1 MMRVDLSNRT
11 SHFLEASGVPWPPYQ
26 RDFIEFPILTSSVDP
41 ELRDLIFDYGS
52 IEINGEIFCRSIYV
66 VKELTDKYIIDT
78 LTETVSLSDYKNTY
92 KHLKKVGITED
103 NSVFL
108 THLSRNEQL
117 KEFSNVVFFE
127 WMAWEMSIRWYNEIF
142 TYLPYKKSD
151 VERLKSYKK
160 PHKFLCL
167 NGSVKDFRLMLVD
180 YLHRKGYDK
189 HGLVSLL
196 VPDPEPINS
205 WEENYE
211 ECRNNP
217 RSFPLDGTIKYPYK
231 FDKEYFSNAPFL
243 LDTIEDIPDSG
254 LHNWKPNKKIWKDE
268 SFCDNRSVPRKFIE
282 DTYFGIH
289 PETAFFSSNG
299 KYSHRQ
305 SAISEKTCRFLLFQ
319 PFIVVGIPNML
330 DIAKDL
336 GFKTFNPIIDES
348 YNNIENDN
356 DRFFKILSVI
366 DDLMSKSMEELH
378 EIYVESLPTIIYN
391 QNVVRDMNPNVLLDK
406 LFDRILRV

>member
-1 MMRVDLSNRT
+1 M
-11 SHFLEASGVPWPPYQ
+11 E
-26 RDFIEFPILTSSVDP
+26 E
-41 ELRDLIFDYGS
+41 
-52 IEINGEIFCRSIYV
+52 
-66 VKELTDKYIIDT
+66 
-78 LTETVSLSDYKNTY
+78 
-92 KHLKKVGITED
+92 KK
-103 NSVFL
+103 
-108 THLSRNEQL
+108 
-117 KEFSNVVFFE
+117 
-127 WMAWEMSIRWYNEIF
+127 
-142 TYLPYKKSD
+142 
-151 VERLKSYKK
+151 
-160 PHKFLCL
+160 
-167 NGSVKDFRLMLVD
+167 
-180 YLHRKGYDK
+180 
-189 HGLVSLL
+189 
-196 VPDPEPINS
+196 
-205 WEENYE
+205 
-211 ECRNNP
+211 
-217 RSFPLDGTIKYPYK
+217 
-231 FDKEYFSNAPFL
+231 
-243 LDTIEDIPDSG
+243 
-254 LHNWKPNKKIWKDE
+254 
-268 SFCDNRSVPRKFIE
+268 